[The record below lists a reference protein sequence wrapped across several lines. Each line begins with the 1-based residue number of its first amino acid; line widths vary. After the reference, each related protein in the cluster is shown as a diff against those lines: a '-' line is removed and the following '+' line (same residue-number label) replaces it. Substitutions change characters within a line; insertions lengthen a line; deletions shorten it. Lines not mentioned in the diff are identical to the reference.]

1 MFKVMTS
8 TDGGATYNAAKGFE
22 VGANYV
28 HFYTPQNQSLK
39 FHYQKATPM
48 ELIRWCECRLNN
60 ANNTKNRVKIIN
72 AS

>member
-1 MFKVMTS
+1 MTS

-28 HFYTPQNQSLK
+28 HFYTPQLQCLK
-39 FHYQKATPM
+39 FHYRKATPT
-48 ELIRWCECRLNN
+48 ELITWCETRLNN
-60 ANNTKNRVKIIN
+60 ATNSKNRVKIIN